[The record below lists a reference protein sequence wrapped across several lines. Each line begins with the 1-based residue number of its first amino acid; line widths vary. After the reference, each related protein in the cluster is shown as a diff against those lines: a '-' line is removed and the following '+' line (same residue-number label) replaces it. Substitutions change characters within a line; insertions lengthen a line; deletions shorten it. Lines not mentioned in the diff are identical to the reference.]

1 MRTIPPKFPHMK
13 IRLKDVAARAGVAIN
28 TASTILNRRPNSWA
42 SKETEARV
50 FKAAADLGYRPN
62 RAAVGLRFGRFNTI
76 ALLLADL
83 HNPYYTVFAD
93 LLGREA
99 EKRGYDL
106 IIESW
111 RTDLA
116 RERHCLVDVS
126 DRQVDGVAAFL
137 SDNEPHRAFLEAQAA
152 ERRPF
157 VALAPTG
164 GAPLPVDSVLVEF
177 DRGLREAVDA
187 LFVLGHRRFAFV
199 CALAPGQSDGNRAEV
214 LRGLLGERGVRGAGF
229 DFVRCDHSIG
239 SAHAVAKELL
249 ARPAEARPTA
259 LIALNDLSAI
269 GAMRAAAELGLGI
282 PAQLSVVGVDDIP
295 FARFLPVSLSTIAQP
310 LDEMA
315 AATAHLLIELIDQR
329 DVPPRLPEQRVF
341 ATRFIRRESIGPLR

>member
-1 MRTIPPKFPHMK
+1 MK
-13 IRLKDVAARAGVAIN
+13 VRLKDVAARAGVAVN

-62 RAAVGLRFGRFNTI
+62 RAAVGLRFGKFNTL

-83 HNPYYTVFAD
+83 HNPYYTAFAD

-99 EKRGYDL
+99 ERRGYDL
-106 IIESW
+106 LIESW

-116 RERHCLVDVS
+116 REQHCLVDVS
-126 DRQVDGVAAFL
+126 DRQADGVAAFL
-137 SDNEPHRAFLEAQAA
+137 SDNEPHRPFLETQAA
-152 ERRPF
+152 ARRPF
-157 VALAPTG
+157 VALASAG
-164 GAPLPVDSVLVEF
+164 GEPLPVDSVLVEF
-177 DRGLREAVDA
+177 NRGLREAVDT
-187 LFVLGHRRFAFV
+187 LFDLEHRRFAFL
-199 CALAPGQSDGNRAEV
+199 CALAPGQSDGHRVE
-214 LRGLLGERGVRGAGF
+214 LFRRLLDERGIGGDGF

-249 ARPAEARPTA
+249 RRPDATRPTA

-269 GAMRAAAELGLGI
+269 GAMRAAAELGLEVPGR
-282 PAQLSVVGVDDIP
+282 LSIVGVDDIP

-310 LDEMA
+310 LEEMA
-315 AATAHLLIELIDQR
+315 EATTRLLIRRVDDGTGEY
-329 DVPPRLPEQRVF
+329 VPERVVF
-341 ATRFIRRESIGPLR
+341 PTKFVRRESIGPAPRNA